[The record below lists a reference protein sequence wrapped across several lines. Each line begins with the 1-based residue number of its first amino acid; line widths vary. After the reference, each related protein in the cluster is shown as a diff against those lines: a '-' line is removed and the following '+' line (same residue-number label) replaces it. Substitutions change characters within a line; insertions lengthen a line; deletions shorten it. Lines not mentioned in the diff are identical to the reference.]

1 MKVWVVKEADGGFEV
16 EERSLPKPEHGQVRL
31 QVAAS
36 GVNPLDTKIRAGSA
50 AHAKHPFPV
59 VLGIDLAGIVE
70 EVGPG
75 VKHLEVGDAVYGMAG
90 GVAGLEGSLSE
101 YLVADAD
108 LIARKPANL
117 SMVEAAAM
125 PLAIITAWEGLV
137 DRANVQ
143 AGQAVLVHAGAG
155 GVGHMAAQ
163 LAVAFGASVHATV
176 SPDKASIVRG
186 FGAIPINYLAQTAD
200 QYMALSPNGEGWDI
214 VYDTVGGSVLD
225 DSFKVVKKYSG
236 HALSCLGW
244 GTHSLAPLSF
254 RGASYS
260 GVFTLLPLLTGKYR
274 KHHGEI
280 LAKATE
286 LAEAN
291 KLRPLLNSRVFDTSE
306 IDAAHQAV
314 SNGSLGKIVVQIA
327 P

>member
-1 MKVWVVKEADGGFEV
+1 MKVWIVREAGGAFEV
-16 EERSLPKPEHGQVRL
+16 EERPVPQPGHGQVLLR
-31 QVAAS
+31 VAAS

-50 AHAKHPFPV
+50 AHARHSFPA
-59 VLGIDLAGIVE
+59 VLGIDLAGTVE
-70 EVGPG
+70 AVGPG
-75 VKHLEVGDAVYGMAG
+75 VEHLRIGDAVYGMAG
-90 GVAGLEGSLSE
+90 GVAGLQGSLSE
-101 YLVADAD
+101 FVLSDAA

-125 PLAIITAWEGLV
+125 PLSIITAWEGLV

-143 AGQAVLVHAGAG
+143 AGHAVLIHAGAG
-155 GVGHMAAQ
+155 GVGQMAVQ
-163 LAVAFGASVHATV
+163 LAVAFGATVHATV

-186 FGAIPINYLAQTAD
+186 FGAIPIDYLAQTAD
-200 QYMALSPNGEGWDI
+200 QYMSMSPDGEGWDI

-274 KHHGEI
+274 EHHGEI

-291 KLRPLLNSRVFDTSE
+291 RVRPLLNSRVFDTSE

-327 P
+327 H